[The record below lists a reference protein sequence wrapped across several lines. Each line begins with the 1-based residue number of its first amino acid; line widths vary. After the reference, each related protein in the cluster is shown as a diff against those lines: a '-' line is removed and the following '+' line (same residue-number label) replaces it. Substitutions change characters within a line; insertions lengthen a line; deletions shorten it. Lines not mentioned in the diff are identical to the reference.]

1 MDAPVKPL
9 PSLTS
14 GIPISYVLQ
23 CETASQPMRL
33 AVQPLPAREIYDPVS
48 SPSASEN
55 NHPRYSTSDRFLRR
69 YLVHAETRDAM

>member
-1 MDAPVKPL
+1 
-9 PSLTS
+9 
-14 GIPISYVLQ
+14 
-23 CETASQPMRL
+23 MRL